1 MYYEIRSQAKPLR
14 VSVGYHHIAK
24 TLVTHAI
31 GNSVTIFHFDFTK
44 AVSHLDNREI
54 FEMYQGTFKDDGD
67 GRIFPNAVA
76 QALAGAAD
84 GTMTSVFLKV
94 CLLLYS
100 PKVQ

>member
-54 FEMYQGTFKDDGD
+54 F
-67 GRIFPNAVA
+67 
-76 QALAGAAD
+76 
-84 GTMTSVFLKV
+84 
-94 CLLLYS
+94 
-100 PKVQ
+100 